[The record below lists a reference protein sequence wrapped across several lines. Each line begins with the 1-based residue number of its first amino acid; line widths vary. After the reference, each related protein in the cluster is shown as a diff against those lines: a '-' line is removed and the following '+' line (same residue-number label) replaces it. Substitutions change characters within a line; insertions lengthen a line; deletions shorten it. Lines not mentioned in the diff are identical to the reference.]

1 MERWVI
7 SADMKTIKNNQVEI
21 KIQNQKKNSS
31 GRLYNI
37 LNSVERI
44 MSKPKDKSLES
55 IWTETKSEKPS
66 GEKNRAPEIF
76 GTTSNNLT
84 YV

>member
-7 SADMKTIKNNQVEI
+7 SADMKTIKSNQVEI

-44 MSKPKDKSLES
+44 TSKPKDKSLES
-55 IWTETKSEKPS
+55 I
-66 GEKNRAPEIF
+66 
-76 GTTSNNLT
+76 
-84 YV
+84 